1 MMRSLHFLFRTRKKN
16 RLDRL
21 THLTVVL
28 GAVVMLILPFSCTEE
43 EKRHAP
49 AIAEKDSLP
58 FMQSRGISTL
68 ISDSG
73 VIRYKIVAE
82 EWNIYNTTNPP
93 KWTFLK
99 GILLEKFD
107 STFHI
112 DWFVQAD
119 TAYCHNQQLW
129 ELRGRVVIRNQ
140 DFSHRHTFAPFPRR
154 FSNFSML
161 GWCRSSG
168 TDTGSEHSL
177 QNCHAFLYYN
187 TALWKMHHVF
197 VETSSSHL
205 LLLYENIRKIGE
217 KTLNR
222 FWKTDE
228 ICLCIFN
235 ILLLEWSKTPVFTT
249 FLPLSPCLI
258 QVQTI

>member
-1 MMRSLHFLFRTRKKN
+1 MMRSLHFLLKKKKKN

-140 DFSHRHTFAPFPRR
+140 EGTVFTSEELFWDMDRHEMY
-154 FSNFSML
+154 SNLFM
-161 GWCRSSG
+161 
-168 TDTGSEHSL
+168 T
-177 QNCHAFLYYN
+177 
-187 TALWKMHHVF
+187 
-197 VETSSSHL
+197 
-205 LLLYENIRKIGE
+205 IRKP
-217 KTLNR
+217 
-222 FWKTDE
+222 DE
-228 ICLCIFN
+228 FLQGYNFRSN
-235 ILLLEWSKTPVFTT
+235 EQMTRYSVTNANAETPFSDSGNASANDSVVRTAPT
-249 FLPLSPCLI
+249 KPDQP
-258 QVQTI
+258 

>member
-21 THLTVVL
+21 THLTAVL
-28 GAVVMLILPFSCTEE
+28 GAAVMLILPFSCTEE
-43 EKRHAP
+43 EKHHAP

-140 DFSHRHTFAPFPRR
+140 DFSHRHTLLPFPAAF
-154 FSNFSML
+154 FS
-161 GWCRSSG
+161 
-168 TDTGSEHSL
+168 
-177 QNCHAFLYYN
+177 
-187 TALWKMHHVF
+187 
-197 VETSSSHL
+197 
-205 LLLYENIRKIGE
+205 
-217 KTLNR
+217 
-222 FWKTDE
+222 
-228 ICLCIFN
+228 LCWRGVAAAAQTPVPN
-235 ILLLEWSKTPVFTT
+235 ILFKNRCAFFSLYHSFPEDA
-249 FLPLSPCLI
+249 PCFCRI
-258 QVQTI
+258 FFQPSSFIIRNHTEKW